1 MSSPVFDKEDLSR
14 LYYWC
19 SRAFKDQN
27 DFTDG
32 DESTLLK
39 LIDIFV
45 INLCNQGD
53 DISWYSNDTTYW
65 EWDSE

>member
-1 MSSPVFDKEDLSR
+1 MPSPVFDKEDLSR

-32 DESTLLK
+32 DENTLLK

-45 INLCNQGD
+45 INLSNQGD
-53 DISWYSNDTTYW
+53 DVSWYGDDTTYW

>member
-1 MSSPVFDKEDLSR
+1 MPSPVFDKEDLSR

-19 SRAFKDQN
+19 SHAFKDEN
-27 DFTDG
+27 DFTDE

-45 INLCNQGD
+45 INLYYQGD
-53 DISWYSNDTTYW
+53 DLSWYNDER
-65 EWDSE
+65 EWDDL